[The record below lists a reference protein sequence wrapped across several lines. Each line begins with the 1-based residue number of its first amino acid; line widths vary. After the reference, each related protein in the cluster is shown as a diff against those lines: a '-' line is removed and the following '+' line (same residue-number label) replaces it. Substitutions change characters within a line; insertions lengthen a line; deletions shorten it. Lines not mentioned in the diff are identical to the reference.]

1 MTGDETFLS
10 RWSRRKRAVRDG
22 RANADKPE
30 SEAPASD
37 TLAPADSAAARADAP
52 VEAKAPRDLPPV
64 ESLGKDSDYAPF
76 LRDGVPD
83 DLRRQA
89 LSRLWASDPA
99 LAAPDP
105 LDLYNLD
112 FRAPAA
118 AEAVATLFR
127 VGRGIVDPDEPA
139 PVAESDSKTDAVEP
153 KPAEPQAGL
162 VAPEQTC
169 SETQIAAR
177 IPESGDTEKADKK
190 SG

>member
-10 RWSRRKRAVRDG
+10 RWSRRKQAARDG
-22 RANADKPE
+22 RADADEPE
-30 SEAPASD
+30 SKAPASN
-37 TLAPADSAAARADAP
+37 TPAPADSAVARADAP
-52 VEAKAPRDLPPV
+52 AEAKAPLDLPPV

-89 LSRLWASDPA
+89 LSRLWASDPTF
-99 LAAPDP
+99 AAPDP

-118 AEAVATLFR
+118 EAVATLFQ
-127 VGRGIVDPDEPA
+127 VGRGMVDPDEPA
-139 PVAESDSKTDAVEP
+139 SAAESDSKTDAIEP

-162 VAPEQTC
+162 VAPEPSC
-169 SETQIAAR
+169 SVAQNAAR
-177 IPESGDTEKADKK
+177 ITKTDSIESTDKK
-190 SG
+190 S